1 MPDEIEYV
9 RKTRAEKLKTKF
21 AFKMA
26 HKFIDE
32 LVEDRKFIIKEIKGV
47 EHFKNLECGAVITCN
62 HFNAFD
68 SFAIQMAYEA
78 ADQPDRNFWRVI
90 REGNYTSF
98 PGFYG
103 FLMRH
108 CNTLPL
114 SSNAVT
120 MKKFFRG
127 ISELLENGDYVLFY
141 PEQSM
146 WWNYRKPKPLKR
158 GAYQCAARSGAPILP
173 CFITMKDSDVMG
185 EDGFFVQEYTIHI
198 SPPIFP
204 EPDLPVRK
212 QAELMMYK
220 NYEDWKEIYETEYH
234 IPLSYTTREDCM
246 SQLEGF
252 VKKEEPS
259 DTSE

>member
-1 MPDEIEYV
+1 
-9 RKTRAEKLKTKF
+9 
-21 AFKMA
+21 
-26 HKFIDE
+26 
-32 LVEDRKFIIKEIKGV
+32 
-47 EHFKNLECGAVITCN
+47 
-62 HFNAFD
+62 
-68 SFAIQMAYEA
+68 
-78 ADQPDRNFWRVI
+78 
-90 REGNYTSF
+90 
-98 PGFYG
+98 
-103 FLMRH
+103 
-108 CNTLPL
+108 
-114 SSNAVT
+114 
-120 MKKFFRG
+120 
-127 ISELLENGDYVLFY
+127 
-141 PEQSM
+141 
-146 WWNYRKPKPLKR
+146 
-158 GAYQCAARSGAPILP
+158 
-173 CFITMKDSDVMG
+173 MG